1 MPGRTSRP
9 SWMKTAAGEA
19 ALSSPLPVA
28 RAPRGMP
35 EIRTATGPLEPS
47 TRSRKSAGPPRPAET
62 RLGLTV
68 RLKEGAGGGGGFAG
82 GGGCAGSAA
91 DAVEASKDES
101 ASQAGFGRAVGASQA
116 EVAFAISGCAVRA
129 VPGVDEDPLHES

>member
-28 RAPRGMP
+28 RALRGMP

-68 RLKEGAGGGGGFAG
+68 RLKEGARGGGGFGGGGGG
-82 GGGCAGSAA
+82 AGSAA

-101 ASQAGFGRAVGASQA
+101 ASQAGFVEPSARLRPKLPSRSPDVPFERSQ
-116 EVAFAISGCAVRA
+116 E
-129 VPGVDEDPLHES
+129 